1 MNNYQ
6 APTRFIGKFTK
17 YIESC
22 ASTNVLAFEESSEAD
37 LPEGFAWIAGHQ
49 TAGKGQRGNQWQAE
63 PNQNLLVSYM
73 LKPSHDLLPDQFFLS
88 KSVAL
93 GVVNGIQKW
102 AQMQVGHPIPVS
114 IKWPNDIYL
123 DDHKLGGIL
132 IESNLQAGKW
142 AFSIVGIGLN
152 INQTLFEGL
161 RATSLRQ
168 WAPTQNL
175 IEVPHV
181 FNFISSGI
189 EEYYERFTLRE
200 FQFIDDQYHKNLFRL
215 HEWHT
220 FQDVSGN
227 FVGKIIRV
235 DAQGRIQI
243 EFEGRTKGY
252 DIKELNFIFSE

>member
-1 MNNYQ
+1 LNNYQ
-6 APTRFIGKFTK
+6 APTRFVGKFTK

-22 ASTNVLAFEESSEAD
+22 ASTNVLAFEESLTD
-37 LPEGFAWIAGHQ
+37 DYPEGFAWVAGHQ

-63 PNQNLLVSYM
+63 PNQNLLVSYV
-73 LKPSHDLLPDQFFLS
+73 LKPSHELLPDQFFLS
-88 KSVAL
+88 KCVAL
-93 GVVNGIQKW
+93 GVVRGIQNW
-102 AQMQVGHPIPVS
+102 SQTHVGHPIPVS

-123 DDHKLGGIL
+123 DDFKLGGIL
-132 IESNLQAGKW
+132 IESNLQSGKW

-175 IEVPHV
+175 IDIPNV

-189 EEYYERFTLRE
+189 EEYYEQFMQRE
-200 FQFIDDQYHKNLFRL
+200 FQLIDEHYHKNLFRL
-215 HEWHT
+215 QEWHT
-220 FQDVSGN
+220 FQDVSGH
-227 FVGKIIRV
+227 FLGKIIRV
-235 DAQGRIQI
+235 DAQGRIHI
-243 EFEGRTKGY
+243 EFEGHTKGY